1 MTAPRALFV
10 TGGAG
15 FVGRRLLAELRA
27 TGRPIVAL
35 DRSGSLAEPAAEI
48 GVRVVRGS
56 LLEPETYR
64 DALRSCE
71 TVIHLAA
78 ATGRAS
84 AHDHFLIN
92 ARGTEILLD
101 ECQQAG
107 VTRFLFV
114 SSIATTFPDLRG
126 SHYAQ
131 AKLQAEG
138 AVLRSTLRWAVLRPT
153 LILGPGAPLLKSLE
167 KLALLPFIVLPG
179 AGRARVQP
187 IHVDDVV
194 RAIVTVVRDD
204 LFDGATYEIGGP
216 EIVSMEELLRRVR
229 RARTGRDARVLRVPL
244 GLLRPPL
251 RLAEAAGLG
260 RLLPVSAGQLSSFE
274 WDGVATDNRVQ
285 TMLRGGLLD
294 LGLMLGAGTG
304 QAAPDALD
312 AECRVFTDHL
322 LGCEPGAYVTAKYRA
337 AHAAVPALSE
347 YGRSDEALIA
357 FARRGPIRAKLADAY
372 AAVFAPRSALR
383 KKLVLLLAIL
393 ETSQSTYPQVDAAI
407 GGSQAAALLRL
418 VVRGVG
424 ALAALALGALV
435 LLPRRVMARGSGRSS

>member
-1 MTAPRALFV
+1 MTIPRALFV

-78 ATGRAS
+78 ATGKAS

-92 ARGTEILLD
+92 TRGTEILL
-101 ECQQAG
+101 EACQQAG
-107 VTRFLFV
+107 VANFLFV
-114 SSIATTFPDLRG
+114 SSIAATFPDLRG
-126 SHYAQ
+126 YHYAQ

-138 AVLRSTLRWAVLRPT
+138 AVLRSKLRPAILRPT
-153 LILGPGAPLLKSLE
+153 VILGPGAPLLRPLE
-167 KLALLPFIVLPG
+167 KLALLPLIVLPG

-216 EIVSMEELLRRVR
+216 AVVSMEELLRRVR

-244 GLLRPPL
+244 GLLRAPL

-383 KKLVLLLAIL
+383 KKLVMLLAIL

-407 GGSQAAALLRL
+407 GGSRAATLVRL
-418 VVRGVG
+418 VASGAGAVG
-424 ALAALALGALV
+424 ALALGTMV
-435 LLPRRVMARGSGRSS
+435 LLPRRVMTRSRRSS

>member
-1 MTAPRALFV
+1 
-10 TGGAG
+10 
-15 FVGRRLLAELRA
+15 
-27 TGRPIVAL
+27 
-35 DRSGSLAEPAAEI
+35 
-48 GVRVVRGS
+48 
-56 LLEPETYR
+56 
-64 DALRSCE
+64 
-71 TVIHLAA
+71 
-78 ATGRAS
+78 
-84 AHDHFLIN
+84 
-92 ARGTEILLD
+92 
-101 ECQQAG
+101 
-107 VTRFLFV
+107 
-114 SSIATTFPDLRG
+114 
-126 SHYAQ
+126 
-131 AKLQAEG
+131 
-138 AVLRSTLRWAVLRPT
+138 
-153 LILGPGAPLLKSLE
+153 
-167 KLALLPFIVLPG
+167 
-179 AGRARVQP
+179 
-187 IHVDDVV
+187 
-194 RAIVTVVRDD
+194 
-204 LFDGATYEIGGP
+204 
-216 EIVSMEELLRRVR
+216 MEELLRRVR

-304 QAAPDALD
+304 HAAPDALD

-383 KKLVLLLAIL
+383 KKLVMLLAIL
-393 ETSQSTYPQVDAAI
+393 ETSQSTYRQVDAAI
-407 GGSQAAALLRL
+407 GGSKAAALLRL